1 METIVMRVI
10 LKYEHGK
17 RLLTA
22 YVHGAPHRRVHREVL
37 KRYREEIWKAAQAAG
52 IKQQIAHNIN
62 LSAYFIDPTGPDLDN
77 LVTALFQA
85 LDGKCGKGPALLQ
98 DDRQIVFLDK
108 VGILFP

>member
-1 METIVMRVI
+1 MRCR
-10 LKYEHGK
+10 LEYDHPR

-22 YVHGAPHRRVHREVL
+22 YIHGAPHRRIHRKILEQ
-37 KRYREEIWKAAQAAG
+37 YRVELWRAAQEAG
-52 IKQQIAHNIN
+52 LEQIKHNIS

-77 LVTALFQA
+77 LIMALFQA
-85 LDGKCGKGPALLQ
+85 LDGKTGKGPTLLK